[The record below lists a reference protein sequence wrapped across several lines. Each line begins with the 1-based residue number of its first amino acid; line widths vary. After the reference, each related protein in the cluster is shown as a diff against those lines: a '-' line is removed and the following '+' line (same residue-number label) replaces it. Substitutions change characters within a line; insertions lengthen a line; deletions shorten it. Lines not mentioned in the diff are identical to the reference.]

1 MTYAIQGLWITSLVL
16 SHLLGAFLLLYAI
29 EKVNGGVSRT
39 LRRLL
44 RRPVPT
50 TPRTPKGGAASPF
63 ADGRPKGG
71 ASLAA
76 SRRAASSSM
85 LYADDSVAGGADKP
99 TGAALAP
106 AWVRGCGCEV
116 SESDSACDPSSW
128 KGARFERESGGKCP
142 FKHP

>member
-1 MTYAIQGLWITSLVL
+1 MARYAIDSLWITSLVL

-44 RRPVPT
+44 RRPVPN
-50 TPRTPKGGAASPF
+50 TPRTPKGAASPF
-63 ADGRPKGG
+63 AEGRPKG
-71 ASLAA
+71 ATLAA

-99 TGAALAP
+99 SGAALTP
-106 AWVRGCGCEV
+106 AWVRGCACEV
-116 SESDSACDPSSW
+116 RERRFSGTPLATPQR
-128 KGARFERESGGKCP
+128 KGRGL
-142 FKHP
+142 